1 MVNPIINP
9 KTDTEMTSFKTV
21 LKSNIKSVDGSK
33 IKKRNVKII
42 CFNKN
47 AGTKVIQ
54 AISQNSKAL
63 FGGYKMQEI
72 SSGLDGD
79 KDFTVKME
87 IRDGAQYFYDTL
99 TAILNDQSVS
109 TSEPEQS
116 NLDKAKEQIKTG
128 VNNAVNTLKTTVL
141 GIPPTTPTAA
151 PTATPTAAPT
161 AAPSATA
168 IPEAP
173 GNGGNEAPEGSD
185 NKKLF
190 IIGGAVLLVI
200 IIGLVIWKSKK

>member
-1 MVNPIINP
+1 M
-9 KTDTEMTSFKTV
+9 TDFKTV

-33 IKKRNVKII
+33 IKKRNVKIT

-99 TAILNDQSVS
+99 TAILQDQSVS

-116 NLDKAKEQIKTG
+116 NLDKTKEQIKTG

-141 GIPPTTPTAA
+141 GIPPTT

>member
-33 IKKRNVKII
+33 IKKRNVKIT

-63 FGGYKMQEI
+63 FGGYKMNEI

-99 TAILNDQSVS
+99 TAILQDQSVS
-109 TSEPEQS
+109 TTEPEQS
-116 NLDKAKEQIKTG
+116 NFDKTKEQIKTG
-128 VNNAVNTLKTTVL
+128 VNNAVNTLQTTVL

-151 PTATPTAAPT
+151 PTATPTAAP
-161 AAPSATA
+161 SATA

-173 GNGGNEAPEGSD
+173 GNGGNEASEGSD

-200 IIGLVIWKSKK
+200 ILALVIWKSKK